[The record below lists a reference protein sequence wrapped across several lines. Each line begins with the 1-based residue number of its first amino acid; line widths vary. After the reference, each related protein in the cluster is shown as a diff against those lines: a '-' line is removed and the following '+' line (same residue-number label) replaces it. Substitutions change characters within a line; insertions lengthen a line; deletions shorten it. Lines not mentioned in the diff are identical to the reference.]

1 MGGLSNARELS
12 LEVGATVLAALTE
25 RGHQAVPIY
34 VDRDV
39 DLALRQ
45 AEIDVAFIAL
55 SGRYGEDGCIQ
66 GLLETLGIP
75 YTGADVLA
83 SALAMNKAKTKE
95 ILRLHNVPTPP
106 SYVLGPGDADHIAD
120 RHGDFGYPAVVKPI
134 GEAASLGVAIAHNP
148 GELVAACARA
158 ACFDNQVLVERHVC
172 GTELSVAV
180 IGACALGAAEIVSP
194 RGICDFAAK
203 HALGDAAYFVPP
215 RISPARYR
223 GILRQAVRAAAA
235 VGADGAT
242 QVDVILDAAGN
253 EMVIEVNTLPPLL
266 PRAIVPRIAA
276 SVGID
281 YGELVEAILTGA
293 RVHSVHRGR
302 SERRLSRARTPY
314 PGADRREPTLAAA
327 PH

>member
-12 LEVGATVLAALTE
+12 LEVGATVLAALSE
-25 RGHQAVPIY
+25 RGYRAVPIY

-45 AEIDVAFIAL
+45 SEIDVAFIAL

-83 SALAMNKAKTKE
+83 SALAMNKAKTKDV
-95 ILRLHNVPTPP
+95 LRLHNVPTPP
-106 SYVLGPGDADHIAD
+106 SYVLTARDAKNLVEL
-120 RHGDFGYPAVVKPI
+120 HGDFGYPAVVKPL
-134 GEAASLGVAIAHNP
+134 GEAASLGVATANNAD
-148 GELVAACARA
+148 ELARACARA
-158 ACFDNQVLVERHVC
+158 SCFDSQVLVERHIT
-172 GTELSVAV
+172 GTEVAVAV
-180 IGACALGAAEIVSP
+180 IGTCALGAAEVVSP

-203 HALGDAAYFVPP
+203 QRMGDAAYFVPP
-215 RISPARYR
+215 RLSPERYR
-223 GILRQAVRAAAA
+223 GILRQAVRAATA
-235 VGADGAT
+235 VGASGAT
-242 QVDVILDAAGN
+242 QVDLILDESGN

-276 SVGID
+276 TVGID
-281 YGELVEAILTGA
+281 YGELCEAILAGA

-302 SERRLSRARTPY
+302 SERRLARATTPY
-314 PGADRREPTLAAA
+314 PGTDRRESPAVAA